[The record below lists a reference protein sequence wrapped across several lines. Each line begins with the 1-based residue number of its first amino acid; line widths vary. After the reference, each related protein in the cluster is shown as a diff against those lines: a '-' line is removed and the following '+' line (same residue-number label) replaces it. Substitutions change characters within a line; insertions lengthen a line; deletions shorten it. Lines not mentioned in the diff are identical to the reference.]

1 MCTYQTLYYHNEMG
15 YIIRCLECENIQ
27 VAINNVALTF
37 CQQILM
43 GFSQGVQAI
52 YKAMDDTSENSLRA
66 IAIPLPCDGIKLLLS
81 KAELHRLIQM
91 MNAADTE
98 MRSLELISLFK
109 DQ

>member
-15 YIIRCLECENIQ
+15 YIIRCMECENIQ
-27 VAINNVALTF
+27 VAFNNVALTF
-37 CQQILM
+37 LPTDFN
-43 GFSQGVQAI
+43 GFSQCLQTI